1 MRIHSIRQN
10 LFCMK
15 ATKGEIIREEILDI
29 ENLVRVDN
37 FNLLVTILYK
47 IGSNQTLK
55 EKNHN

>member
-1 MRIHSIRQN
+1 
-10 LFCMK
+10 MK